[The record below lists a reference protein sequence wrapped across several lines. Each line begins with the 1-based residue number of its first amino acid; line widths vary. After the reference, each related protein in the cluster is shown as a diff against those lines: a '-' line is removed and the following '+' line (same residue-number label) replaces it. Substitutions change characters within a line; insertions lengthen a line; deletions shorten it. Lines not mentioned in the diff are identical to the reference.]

1 LIIVDRALEARAAA
15 GNPIRVGVFG
25 AGALGRALANQIIN
39 STPGMRL
46 AAISNRHLD
55 AARQAYAEAG
65 IERVREVTT
74 TAALEDAIARDDY
87 AITDDP
93 TLVGEAAGIDAVIE
107 ATGTVEHGARVTMHA
122 IEHGKHV
129 VLVNAELDGTLG
141 PILKRYADRQGVVIS
156 GCDGDQPGAEM
167 NLYRFVKGI
176 GLRPLLCGN
185 IKGLE
190 DHYRTPATQE
200 GFARKWHQEPYMV
213 TSFADGTKI
222 SFEQTVVA
230 NATGMRVAR
239 RGMMGHQHAGPIDE
253 MLKVYDP
260 AQLLEL
266 GGIVDYVVGAT
277 PAPGVYV
284 IATTDDPKHR
294 FQLEMYKMGPGPLY
308 CFYTP
313 FHLCEFEVPNSVARA
328 VLFNDATV
336 APLGGPVVDVV
347 ATAKRDLSAGEVL
360 DSFGEYTTYGQ
371 CENADVSAAQRLLP
385 IGLAEGC
392 RLKRDVARDGVLSYD
407 DVDLPPGRLSDQLR
421 EEQSAFFGA
430 ALPA

>member
-1 LIIVDRALEARAAA
+1 MILIDKALEARAAA
-15 GNPIRVGVFG
+15 GKPVQVAMFG
-25 AGALGRALANQIIN
+25 AGSLGRALASQIIRY
-39 STPGMRL
+39 TPGMRL
-46 AAISNRHLD
+46 AAISNRHID

-65 IERVREVTT
+65 IDRVRVVTST
-74 TAALEDAIARDDY
+74 VALEDAIAHGEY
-87 AITDDP
+87 AISEDP
-93 TLVGEAAGIDAVIE
+93 AVLGEASGIEAVIE
-107 ATGTVEHGARVTMHA
+107 ATGTVEFGARVTMHA
-122 IEHGKHV
+122 IENGKHV

-141 PILKRYADRQGVVIS
+141 PILKRYADRKGVVIT

-176 GLRPLLCGN
+176 GLTPLLCGN

-200 GFARKWHQEPYMV
+200 SFARKWNQQPYMV

-239 RGMMGHQHAGPIDE
+239 RGMMGHQHQGHIDE
-253 MLKVYDP
+253 MLKVYD
-260 AQLLEL
+260 ADQLREW

-284 IATTDDPKHR
+284 IATTDDPKVR
-294 FQLEMYKMGPGPLY
+294 FNLEMYKMGQGPLY

-336 APLGGPVVDVV
+336 TPLGAPVVDVV
-347 ATAKRDLSAGEVL
+347 ATAKRDLTAGEVL
-360 DSFGEYTTYGQ
+360 DSFGQYTTYGQ

-392 RLKRDVARDGVLSYD
+392 RMRRDLARDEVLTYD
-407 DVDLPPGRLSDQLR
+407 DVDLPTGRLSDQLR
-421 EEQSAFFGA
+421 EEQSATFGA

>member
-1 LIIVDRALEARAAA
+1 MIIVDKALEARAAA
-15 GNPIRVGVFG
+15 GDPILVGMFG
-25 AGALGRALANQIIN
+25 AGSLGRALAGQIIR
-39 STPGMRL
+39 STRGMRL

-74 TAALEDAIARDDY
+74 ARALEDAIAHDEY
-87 AITDDP
+87 AITEDS
-93 TLVGEAAGIDAVIE
+93 TLIAEAMGIEAVIE
-107 ATGTVEHGARVTMHA
+107 ATGTVEFGARVTMRA
-122 IEHGKHV
+122 IDHGKHV

-141 PILKRYADRQGVVIS
+141 PILKQYADRKGVVIT

-176 GLRPLLCGN
+176 GLTPLLCGN

-200 GFARKWHQEPYMV
+200 GFARKWNQQPYMV

-230 NATGMRVAR
+230 NATGMGVAQ
-239 RGMMGHQHAGPIDE
+239 RGMMGHDHRGQIEE
-253 MLKVYDP
+253 MLNVYD
-260 AQLLEL
+260 AQQLRDL

-284 IATTDDPKHR
+284 IATTDDPKQR

-308 CFYTP
+308 CFTTP
-313 FHLCEFEVPNSVARA
+313 FHLCEFEVPTSVARA

-336 APLGGPVVDVV
+336 TPLGGPVVDVV
-347 ATAKRDLSAGEVL
+347 ATAKRDLTAGEIL
-360 DSFGEYTTYGQ
+360 DSFGEYMTYGQ
-371 CENADVSAAQRLLP
+371 CENVDISAAQRLLP

-392 RLKRDVARDGVLSYD
+392 RLKRDLGRDEVLSYD
-407 DVDLPPGRLSDQLR
+407 DVELPSGRLSDQLR
-421 EEQSAFFGA
+421 EEQNAAFGA

>member
-15 GNPIRVGVFG
+15 GNPVQVGVFG
-25 AGALGRALANQIIN
+25 AGALGRALAAQIIS
-39 STPGMRL
+39 STRGMRL

-55 AARQAYAEAG
+55 AARRAYAEAG
-65 IERVREVTT
+65 IDRVREVTT
-74 TAALEDAIARDDY
+74 TVQLEDAIARDEY
-87 AITDDP
+87 AITEDP
-93 TLVGEAAGIDAVIE
+93 TLLGEASGIEAVIE
-107 ATGTVEHGARVTMHA
+107 ATGTVEFGARATMHA

-141 PILKRYADRQGVVIS
+141 PILKQYADRKGVIIT
-156 GCDGDQPGAEM
+156 GCDGDQPGAEL
-167 NLYRFVKGI
+167 NLYRFIKGI
-176 GLRPLLCGN
+176 GLMPLLCGN

-200 GFARKWHQEPYMV
+200 GFAKKWNQAPYMV

-230 NATGMRVAR
+230 NATGMGVAR
-239 RGMMGHQHAGPIDE
+239 RGMMGHQHAGHIDE
-253 MLKVYDP
+253 MLKVYDA
-260 AQLLEL
+260 AQLREW

-284 IATTDDPKHR
+284 IATTDNPKQR
-294 FQLEMYKMGPGPLY
+294 FNLEMYKMGPGPLY

-336 APLGGPVVDVV
+336 APIGGPVVDVV
-347 ATAKRDLSAGEVL
+347 ATAKRDLRAGESL
-360 DSFGEYTTYGQ
+360 DSFGEYMTYGQ
-371 CENADVSAAQRLLP
+371 CENADVSAAERLLP

-392 RLKRDVARDGVLSYD
+392 RLTRDVARDEVLAYD
-407 DVDLPPGRLSDQLR
+407 DVELPPGRLSDRLR
-421 EEQSAFFGA
+421 EEQAATFGA

>member
-15 GNPIRVGVFG
+15 GNPVQVGMFG
-25 AGALGRALANQIIN
+25 AGSLGRALASQIIR
-39 STPGMRL
+39 STEGMRL

-74 TAALEDAIARDDY
+74 TRALEDAIADDEY
-87 AITDDP
+87 AITEDP
-93 TLVGEAAGIDAVIE
+93 SLIGEAAGIGAVIE
-107 ATGTVEHGARVTMHA
+107 ATGTVEFGARVTTHA
-122 IEHGKHV
+122 IEYGKHV

-141 PILKRYADRQGVVIS
+141 PILKRHADRKGVVIT

-167 NLYRFVKGI
+167 NLFRFVKGI
-176 GLRPLLCGN
+176 GLTPLLCGN

-200 GFARKWHQEPYMV
+200 GFAKKWHQQPYMV

-239 RGMMGHQHAGPIDE
+239 RGMMGHEHRGQIDE
-253 MLKVYDP
+253 ILNVYDA
-260 AQLLEL
+260 AQLREL

-284 IATTDDPKHR
+284 IATTDDPKQR

-347 ATAKRDLSAGEVL
+347 ATAKRALSAGEVL
-360 DSFGEYTTYGQ
+360 DSFGEYMTYGQ

-392 RLKRDVARDGVLSYD
+392 RLKRGLARDDVLTYD
-407 DVDLPPGRLSDQLR
+407 DVELPPGRLSDQLR
-421 EEQSAFFGA
+421 EEQNALFVA